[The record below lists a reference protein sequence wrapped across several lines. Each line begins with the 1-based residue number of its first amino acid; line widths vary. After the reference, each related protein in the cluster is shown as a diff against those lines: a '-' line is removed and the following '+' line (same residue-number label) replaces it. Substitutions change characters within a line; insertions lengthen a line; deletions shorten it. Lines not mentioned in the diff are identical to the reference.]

1 MQKNQE
7 FEVTIT
13 DMGIDGEGIG
23 KVDGFPFFIKDAVI
37 GDVIRAKALKVKKH
51 YGYARLMEV
60 VTPSPDRVTPRCPI
74 SRPCGGCQLQAL
86 SYEKQLEFK
95 QNKVKNNLI
104 RIGGFASEEITQKM
118 EPIIGMEEPYFYR
131 NKAQFPVGR
140 DKNGRLV
147 AGFYAG
153 RTHTI
158 IPVENCSLG
167 VAVNEPIVKKV
178 LDFLEKYQIKPY
190 DEMTHSG
197 LVRHI
202 LIRYG
207 FSSKEILVCLVIN
220 GEALPHGEKLVES
233 LCEIPGMTSIQI
245 NSNKKRTNV
254 ILGETVQTLWGKE
267 SITDTIGGIAYQISA
282 LSFYQ
287 VNPMQ
292 TEKLYQKALEYA
304 NLTGKETVWDLYCGI
319 GTISLFLA
327 QKAKQVYG
335 VEIVPQAIEDARKN
349 AARNHISNVT
359 FFVGKAEEVVP
370 DYVQQKGRFAT
381 MEGTTN
387 ETKMRRPDVIVVDPP
402 RKGCDETLLHTMLE
416 MAPQRIVYVSCDS
429 ATLARD
435 LKVLCE
441 EKYTLERICAVDQFG
456 QTGHVETVILLSRK
470 TPDAEIKV
478 RLDMSELDIT
488 SAESK
493 ATYKE
498 IQEYVKNKYD
508 LHVTNLY
515 IAQVKRE
522 FGIIERENYN
532 TGEGKAKVPQ
542 VTAEKRE
549 AIIDALKYFQMIE

>member
-13 DMGIDGEGIG
+13 DMGVDGEGIG

-37 GDVIRAKALKVKKH
+37 GDVICAKALKVKKN

-60 VTPSPDRVTPRCPI
+60 ITPSADRVTPRCPI

-104 RIGGFASEEITQKM
+104 RIGGFDPQEIVQKM

-158 IPVENCSLG
+158 IPVENCCLG
-167 VAVNEPIVKKV
+167 VAVNEKIVKKV
-178 LDFLEKYQIKPY
+178 LAFLEEYHIEPY
-190 DEMTHSG
+190 DETTHSG

-207 FSSKEILVCLVIN
+207 FSSKEILVCLVLN
-220 GEALPHGEKLVES
+220 GDTLPHAEKLVDS
-233 LCEIPGMTSIQI
+233 LCELPGMTSIQI

-267 SITDTIGGIAYQISA
+267 SITDTIGGIEYQISA

-304 NLTGKETVWDLYCGI
+304 DLTGNETVWDLYCGI

-335 VEIVPQAIEDARKN
+335 VEIVPQAIDDAKKN
-349 AARNHISNVT
+349 AARNHISNVE

-370 DYVQQKGRFAT
+370 DYVQQKGQFAAQQAT
-381 MEGTTN
+381 PQDTE
-387 ETKMRRPDVIVVDPP
+387 MRRPDVIVVDPP
-402 RKGCDETLLHTMLE
+402 RKGCEETLLHTMLQ
-416 MAPQRIVYVSCDS
+416 MAPKRIVYVSCDS

-435 LKVLCE
+435 LKVLCADGYE
-441 EKYTLERICAVDQFG
+441 VQRVCAVDQFG
-456 QTGHVETVILLSRK
+456 QTGHVETVCLLSRK
-470 TPDAEIKV
+470 T
-478 RLDMSELDIT
+478 
-488 SAESK
+488 
-493 ATYKE
+493 
-498 IQEYVKNKYD
+498 Q
-508 LHVTNLY
+508 
-515 IAQVKRE
+515 
-522 FGIIERENYN
+522 
-532 TGEGKAKVPQ
+532 
-542 VTAEKRE
+542 
-549 AIIDALKYFQMIE
+549 